1 MKRKVIFDSNVLI
14 LLSKGRIDKQRFA
27 DAFGRDTRLVSVITR
42 MEVLSKPGLA
52 PGEGRFLT
60 TLLSQCKVVG
70 LSRRIIE
77 ETIQF
82 RSQLGRK
89 LPDSIIA
96 ATAILSKATL
106 ISTDSHLLQA
116 RYPDLSVEPF
126 ELLPVSP

>member
-27 DAFGRDTRLVSVITR
+27 DAFSRNTRLVSVITR
-42 MEVLSKPGLA
+42 IEILSKPGLA
-52 PGEGRFLT
+52 PGERHFLT
-60 TLLSQCKVVG
+60 TFLSQCKVVG

-77 ETIQF
+77 ETIRF

-96 ATAILSKATL
+96 ATAVLSKAAL
-106 ISTDSHLLQA
+106 ISNGSHLLQA
-116 RYPDLSVEPF
+116 RYPALVVEPF
-126 ELLPVSP
+126 ELLPISQ